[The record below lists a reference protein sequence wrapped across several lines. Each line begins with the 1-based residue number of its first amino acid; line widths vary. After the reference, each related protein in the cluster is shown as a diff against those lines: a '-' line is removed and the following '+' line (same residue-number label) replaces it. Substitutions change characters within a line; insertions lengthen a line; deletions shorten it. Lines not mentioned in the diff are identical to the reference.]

1 MRFPTLSLAL
11 ALAVTPAVAAAQ
23 AGPGGGPPGDMR
35 AKMEQARS
43 DAKTA
48 SFNALSA
55 DHRAKVQTIVDR
67 FDAGTLPDP
76 RAAATQIDA
85 VLTPDETT
93 AVLAQRRALRS
104 AMEQSMGARS
114 GGPAGAG
121 DGPPSAGGPGGG
133 GPGPGAP
140 GGGPGPGSDQSG
152 AAGGEHAHRP
162 QPDAGRFLLTV
173 AADPEKLRDALRSGR
188 ERAPQ

>member
-1 MRFPTLSLAL
+1 MRFLTLSLAL
-11 ALAVTPAVAAAQ
+11 ALGVTPAVAAAQ

-48 SFNALSA
+48 SYNALSA
-55 DHRAKVQTIVDR
+55 DHRAKVQAIVDQ
-67 FDAGTLPDP
+67 FDAGTLTDP
-76 RAAATQIDA
+76 RAAASRIDA

-93 AVLAQRRALRS
+93 AVLAQRQALRS
-104 AMEQSMGARS
+104 AMEQSMGAG
-114 GGPAGAG
+114 GGPPGAG
-121 DGPPSAGGPGGG
+121 GGPPDAGGPGGAG

-140 GGGPGPGSDQSG
+140 GGGRGPGSDQAG
-152 AAGGEHAHRP
+152 MGGGEHAHRP
-162 QPDAGRFLLTV
+162 RPDAGRFLLTV
-173 AADPEKLRDALRSGR
+173 AADPDKLREALRAER